1 MKHALIWALAQLYR
15 TAPGVEIA
23 HLNQPKWSTLHVAP
37 PLREINHPGAHG
49 ASISTDPGALAAP
62 HFFK

>member
-1 MKHALIWALAQLYR
+1 MKRALIWALAQLYR

-23 HLNQPKWSTLHVAP
+23 HLNQPKMVNVAC
-37 PLREINHPGAHG
+37 RAAIAGNQSPGG
-49 ASISTDPGALAAP
+49 ARRSISTDPGALAAP